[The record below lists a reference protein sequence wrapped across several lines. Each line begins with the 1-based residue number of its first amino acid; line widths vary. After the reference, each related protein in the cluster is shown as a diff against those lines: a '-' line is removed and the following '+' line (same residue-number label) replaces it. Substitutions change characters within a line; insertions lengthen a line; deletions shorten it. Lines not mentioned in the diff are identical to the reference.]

1 MAGHKV
7 FLLFLAVLGSLAILS
22 QSEST
27 SDMDGDK
34 STVDLCSESSG
45 GQYCCFPGN
54 GCYPDRAQCISAAK
68 TGRTPTAPR
77 TLLHLPLPPSH
88 RNRCAIT
95 RICQEICHLCLE
107 TISRHDQEIATF
119 LAFLFE
125 FIFSL
130 VD

>member
-27 SDMDGDK
+27 NDMDGGK

-54 GCYPDRAQCISAAK
+54 GCYPDRAQCIRECCKDWKNTNCTKDIIA
-68 TGRTPTAPR
+68 
-77 TLLHLPLPPSH
+77 PPSP
-88 RNRCAIT
+88 
-95 RICQEICHLCLE
+95 
-107 TISRHDQEIATF
+107 
-119 LAFLFE
+119 
-125 FIFSL
+125 SL
-130 VD
+130 SL